1 MPGKRMIDE
10 SICIDKRLNS
20 VSEGAENLFYRL
32 LSKTDDA
39 GRVFA
44 DASLIK
50 GQIYTRRD
58 ISVKEIESRL
68 KELHDA
74 KDEKGRGL
82 IILYEA
88 KKEGYCYF
96 PNFSKHQTL
105 RSDIKA
111 KVSYP
116 QPPPV
121 TDSVQVV
128 TVSDGSVSQVS
139 KEVISKKVSKQE
151 IEDFKKI
158 FTKDKEGLKRHLTTR
173 GFKAA
178 KIRSILNRVFGNI
191 EQNTCSP
198 VYPQAKP
205 IPEVIESAK
214 KVLKDLST
222 ESLLELYYKCKD
234 KQEFKNKLLKLGYP
248 RNKVEQIDDKRSTK

>member
-10 SICIDKRLNS
+10 GICIDKRLNS

-50 GQIYTRRD
+50 GQIYPRRD

-68 KELHDA
+68 KELHEA
-74 KDEKGRGL
+74 KDEKNRGL
-82 IILYEA
+82 IVLYEA
-88 KKEGYCYF
+88 KNERYCYF
-96 PNFSKHQTL
+96 PNFNKHQTL

-111 KVSYP
+111 KISYP

-121 TDSVQVV
+121 ADTIRVVTDS
-128 TVSDGSVSQVS
+128 DEIVSQVS

-151 IEDFKKI
+151 VEDFRKI

-173 GFKAA
+173 GFKPA

-191 EQNTCSP
+191 GQDTQDP
-198 VYPQAKP
+198 VYPQPKP
-205 IPEVIESAK
+205 DPEVIKAAK
-214 KVLKDLST
+214 KILKDLST
-222 ESLLELYYKCKD
+222 EALLELYYKSKD
-234 KQEFKNKLLKLGYP
+234 MQAFKNKLIGLGYS
-248 RNKVEQIDDKRSTK
+248 REKIDKIDEKLRG